1 MERKSYIFDSAEDLL
16 ALCRKYRARLS
27 EIAIRYEMG
36 FAHRSRREVM
46 EKMERV
52 REIMLE
58 AIEKSVKHPEESA
71 FGMAGKDARKIFK
84 YLKSGKKHLS
94 SPLVLKA
101 MAYATATGETNSGMG
116 RIAAFPTAGGAGV
129 IPGVII
135 AGGELL
141 KCRTRK
147 VLRALFAA
155 AAVGM
160 VVANRATLSAA
171 AGGCQAEVGA
181 AVAMAAAGI
190 TELRGGTPAQ
200 ALNASAMALKS
211 YLGLACDPLG
221 GLVAVP
227 CIKRNM
233 LGASMACAA
242 SDASMAGVQS
252 YIPFD
257 EVVMAMNNISA
268 TMSPAIRETALGGLA
283 ITPTGIKIR
292 RKLGLPAIPEVLGK
306 SGTVCPTGLPK
317 SD

>member
-1 MERKSYIFDSAEDLL
+1 MERKSYNFDSAKDLL

-36 FAHRSRREVM
+36 FTRRSRREVI

-52 REIMLE
+52 RAIMRE
-58 AIEKSVKHPEESA
+58 AIEKSLQHPEESA
-71 FGMAGKDARKIFK
+71 YGMAGKDARKLYK
-84 YLKSGKKHLS
+84 YLRSGKKRLS
-94 SPLVLKA
+94 SLLVIRA
-101 MAYATATGETNSGMG
+101 MAYAAATGETNSAMG
-116 RIAAFPTAGGAGV
+116 RIAAFPTAGGSGV
-129 IPGVII
+129 IPGVIM

-141 KCRTRK
+141 KCGNRK
-147 VLRALFAA
+147 LIRGLFAA

-181 AVAMAAAGI
+181 AVAMAAAGV
-190 TELRGGTPAQ
+190 TELRGGSPVQ
-200 ALNASAMALKS
+200 ALNASALALKS

-257 EVVMAMNNISA
+257 EVLQAMNNIA
-268 TMSPAIRETALGGLA
+268 ANMSPAIKETSLGGLA
-283 ITPTGIKIR
+283 ITPTGMKIR
-292 RKLGLPAIPEVLGK
+292 RKMGLPTLRGASQRDQGHL
-306 SGTVCPTGLPK
+306 